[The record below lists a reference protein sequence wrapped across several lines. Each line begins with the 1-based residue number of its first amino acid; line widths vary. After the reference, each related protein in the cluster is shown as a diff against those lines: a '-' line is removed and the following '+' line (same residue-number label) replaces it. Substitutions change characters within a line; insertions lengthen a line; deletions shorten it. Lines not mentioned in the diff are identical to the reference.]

1 LDDLDKVIKGLIRV
15 DVGDEESE
23 LRGADEVKAFG

>member
-1 LDDLDKVIKGLIRV
+1 LDKVIKGLIYV

-23 LRGADEVKAFG
+23 LRGVDEVKAFD

>member
-1 LDDLDKVIKGLIRV
+1 LDKLIKELIHV

-23 LRGADEVKAFG
+23 LRGADEVKAFD